1 MPRAAQWGSR
11 VRSTGTVLGV
21 RLLVLDVARHG
32 SLVVLRRWSAQAE
45 TPETGCRN
53 VCKNHFEPDRLY
65 GAIEVVGQRHAA
77 QFAQRRMV
85 GTVVS
90 GTRGRDIA
98 GRTGFHVYTGENV
111 AACTTAMASNTRSP
125 PHRNPPRNAAGSRA
139 QRRPH
144 THRTSRTGWRHQSV
158 GALQVT
164 WTQRTCPGRSLLFAV
179 RKCPICPHVHC
190 EGPPHGIPAGQENR
204 QAPLVRG

>member
-11 VRSTGTVLGV
+11 VRSTGTMLGV

-45 TPETGCRN
+45 TPKTGRRN
-53 VCKNHFEPDRLY
+53 VYKDHFEPDCPY

-77 QFAQRRMV
+77 QFSQRRIV

-98 GRTGFHVYTGENV
+98 GRTGFHVHTAGNV
-111 AACTTAMASNTRSP
+111 AECTTAMASNTVAAPPKSATQRSWFTP
-125 PHRNPPRNAAGSRA
+125 PS
-139 QRRPH
+139 
-144 THRTSRTGWRHQSV
+144 
-158 GALQVT
+158 GALTRAGPVAPDGVT
-164 WTQRTCPGRSLLFAV
+164 SPSELCR
-179 RKCPICPHVHC
+179 
-190 EGPPHGIPAGQENR
+190 
-204 QAPLVRG
+204 

>member
-32 SLVVLRRWSAQAE
+32 SLVVLRRWSAQAS
-45 TPETGCRN
+45 TPETGRRN
-53 VCKNHFEPDRLY
+53 VYKDHFEPDCPY

-90 GTRGRDIA
+90 GTRGRDVA
-98 GRTGFHVYTGENV
+98 GRTGFHVHTRENV
-111 AACTTAMASNTRSP
+111 AACTTAMASNTVAAPTESAIQRSWFTRP
-125 PHRNPPRNAAGSRA
+125 AAPSHAPDQSHRMASPVRRSFAGDVVAANLS
-139 QRRPH
+139 
-144 THRTSRTGWRHQSV
+144 
-158 GALQVT
+158 
-164 WTQRTCPGRSLLFAV
+164 RSLFTV
-179 RKCPICPHVHC
+179 RRTKVSDMST
-190 EGPPHGIPAGQENR
+190 R
-204 QAPLVRG
+204 PL

>member
-32 SLVVLRRWSAQAE
+32 SLGVLRRWSSQAE
-45 TPETGCRN
+45 TPKTVRRH
-53 VCKNHFEPDRLY
+53 VYYDHFKPDCLY
-65 GAIEVVGQRHAA
+65 RAIEVVGQRHAA
-77 QFAQRRMV
+77 QFAQRRIV

-98 GRTGFHVYTGENV
+98 GHTGFHAHTGENV
-111 AACTTAMASNTRSP
+111 AACTTAMASNTVAAPPKSATQRSWFTRP
-125 PHRNPPRNAAGSRA
+125 AA
-139 QRRPH
+139 PH

-164 WTQRTCPGRSLLFAV
+164 WSQRTCPGTSLLFAI
-179 RKCPICPHVHC
+179 RKSPIRPHVHC
-190 EGPPHGIPAGQENR
+190 EGPPHGIPADQENR